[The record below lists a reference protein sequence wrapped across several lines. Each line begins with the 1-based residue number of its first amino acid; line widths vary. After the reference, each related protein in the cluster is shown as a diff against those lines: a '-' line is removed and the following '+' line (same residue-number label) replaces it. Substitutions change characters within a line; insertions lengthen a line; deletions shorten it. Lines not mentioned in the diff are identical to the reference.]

1 MKKILT
7 FLILVFFGGGVFCQG
22 LTVTENAYVAVKGG
36 GIIKVVDG
44 KLLVKASATGMG
56 SVLEDANANNNITVS
71 GTGAQTTVQ
80 TYIVA
85 DKYHYVSSPLTNAT
99 ANTFYEMWL
108 KPYVESTN
116 AWGQYIYITTT
127 PLPAGTGYAAYSYS
141 TGTPA
146 PGTKSVNY
154 ISNATN
160 ALNNGSISPAVTF
173 NGSGNNLVGNP
184 YPSAIDW
191 NAVTGWTRTNI
202 GYTIYIWNPVNNQYG
217 IYIKDAPSGTNGAS
231 NIILPGQGFFVVASG
246 SPTFSLNNNVRVQAG
261 TGKTILKNSNSFFK
275 IGVEEVSQDI
285 SDELLVSFS
294 PNGDVE
300 FNAYDA
306 EKWFSTTPEVPSL
319 YTLKTDHKLAGNTY
333 RDFDVNLVIPMGFK
347 KGTAGSDF
355 RLFIAKP
362 EGISGLEQVFVK
374 DKMTGIITDLVA
386 TDEYVFTSFEG
397 DDPMRFEIMFKS
409 SLGIEDQVKSTMQVY
424 FSNQQILLRNLNENP
439 VTGTMTIFNLAGQ
452 ALQSSRFDV
461 ISGTTSFDTN
471 LAFGAYLVEVITN
484 EGRFTQKII
493 VN

>member
-22 LTVTENAYVAVKGG
+22 LTVTENAYLAVKGG

-44 KLLVKASATGMG
+44 KLLVKASVSGMG

-85 DKYHYVSSPLTNAT
+85 DQYHYVSSPLTNAT
-99 ANTFYEMWL
+99 SNTYYQIWL
-108 KPYVESTN
+108 KPFIESTN
-116 AWGQYIYITTT
+116 VWGDYITSTT
-127 PLPAGTGYAAYSYS
+127 EALAVGKGYAAYSFS
-141 TGTPA
+141 TGTPN
-146 PGTKSVNY
+146 PGTTSVNY
-154 ISNATN
+154 VSTSTN
-160 ALNNGSISPAVTF
+160 ALNNGSISPTVTTA
-173 NGSGNNLVGNP
+173 GSGNNLVGNP

-191 NAVTGWTRTNI
+191 NVNDGSGWTRTNI
-202 GYTIYIWNPVNNQYG
+202 GTTIYVWNNNQYATYTFQTG
-217 IYIKDAPSGTNGAS
+217 GTNGGS
-231 NIILPGQGFFVVASG
+231 NIILPGQGFFVKSSA
-246 SPTFSLNNNVRVQAG
+246 SPTLSLNNNVRVHAG
-261 TGKTILKNSNSFFK
+261 SAQTILKNSNTFFK
-275 IGVEEVSQDI
+275 IGVEEPNEGL
-285 SDELLVSFS
+285 SDEILVSFT
-294 PNGDVE
+294 PNGDVV
-300 FNAYDA
+300 FNEYDA

-319 YTLKTDHKLAGNTY
+319 YTVKTDHELAGNAY

-347 KGTAGSDF
+347 KGTAGSNF

-362 EGISGLEQVFVK
+362 EGISGFEQVFVK

-386 TDEYVFTSFEG
+386 LDEYVFTSFEG

-409 SLGIEDQVKSTMQVY
+409 SLGIEDQVNSTLQVY
-424 FSNQQILLRNLNENP
+424 FSNQQILLRNLAQKP

-461 ISGTTSFDTN
+461 INETTSFATN